1 MMTKLNVTIEDHP
14 EIYEEN
20 VNYAAMIMCLLPLSA
35 MISGLVFNFLRIFER
50 FERKTILLG
59 IYALVGGA
67 SGVFFFLRNTFM
79 FGLICVLM
87 GMVVFF
93 IYTVAFMMVNN
104 YRILRKIIFL
114 FLDRKTI
121 LSKIFKFAKSKTWHF
136 FSDFGHSDIDMSQNV
151 PRCLQMSHKMSL

>member
-1 MMTKLNVTIEDHP
+1 MMTKLNVTIEEHP
-14 EIYEEN
+14 EIYNEN

-67 SGVFFFLRNTFM
+67 SGVFFFVRNTFM

-93 IYTVAFMMVNN
+93 IYTVAFMMVKN
-104 YRILRKIIFL
+104 YHKFRRIR
-114 FLDRKTI
+114 FLDRQ
-121 LSKIFKFAKSKTWHF
+121 KI
-136 FSDFGHSDIDMSQNV
+136 GGIIG
-151 PRCLQMSHKMSL
+151 

>member
-1 MMTKLNVTIEDHP
+1 MMTKLNVTNEEHP
-14 EIYEEN
+14 ELYNEN
-20 VNYAAMIMCLLPLSA
+20 LNYAAMIMCLLPLSA

-67 SGVFFFLRNTFM
+67 SGAFFFLRNTFM

-93 IYTVAFMMVNN
+93 IYTVAFMMVKN
-104 YRILRKIIFL
+104 YQKLPRISFLTLDRQKII
-114 FLDRKTI
+114 
-121 LSKIFKFAKSKTWHF
+121 
-136 FSDFGHSDIDMSQNV
+136 
-151 PRCLQMSHKMSL
+151 